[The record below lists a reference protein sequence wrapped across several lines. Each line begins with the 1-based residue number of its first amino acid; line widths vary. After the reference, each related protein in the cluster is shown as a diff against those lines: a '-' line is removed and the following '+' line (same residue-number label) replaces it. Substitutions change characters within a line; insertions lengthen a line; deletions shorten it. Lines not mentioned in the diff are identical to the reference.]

1 MELVDPELGSEFSE
15 EEALRMI
22 KVALLCAN
30 ASPALRPTMTAAV
43 SMLEGLKVVHEL
55 TMDSSIYGNEWRL
68 RFNPTTLSQEKLVW
82 KDFNIEDD
90 AGIAQKPVIKRISNI
105 SVSNN
110 VLEIRFYWAGKGTT
124 RIPDRGVYGPLIS
137 AVSVVFGELFM

>member
-1 MELVDPELGSEFSE
+1 
-15 EEALRMI
+15 
-22 KVALLCAN
+22 
-30 ASPALRPTMTAAV
+30 
-43 SMLEGLKVVHEL
+43 MLQ
-55 TMDSSIYGNEWRL
+55 L
-68 RFNPTTLSQEKLVW
+68 RFNPTTLSLEKLVW

-90 AGIAQKPVIKRISNI
+90 AGIAQKPVIKRISDI

-137 AVSVVFGELFM
+137 AVSVVSGELFM

>member
-43 SMLEGLKVVHEL
+43 SML
-55 TMDSSIYGNEWRL
+55 
-68 RFNPTTLSQEKLVW
+68 
-82 KDFNIEDD
+82 
-90 AGIAQKPVIKRISNI
+90 
-105 SVSNN
+105 
-110 VLEIRFYWAGKGTT
+110 
-124 RIPDRGVYGPLIS
+124 
-137 AVSVVFGELFM
+137 